1 MRAANV
7 AGVIFGN
14 TRDLLL
20 GKLTG
25 IRSMASVPF
34 GSRYRLIDFTL
45 SNFVNAG
52 ITNIGVVTN
61 GNYRSLIDHI
71 GSGIA
76 WDLDRKNKGL
86 HIILPY
92 ETKGMGRY
100 TGSVEA
106 INSSMD
112 FIDRCHAEYIVIC
125 ESNLVANIDFEA
137 VVDYHVKA
145 KADVTMVYAHGK
157 SPEGQ
162 IETMITEIEDGRVI
176 KGSFSKESVEDCDYT
191 LGVTVIGRELLK
203 SLVKA
208 ASMEEISSLTSG
220 VLAKKLNTLKVMG
233 YKHNGFATVIDS
245 PKKYF
250 DANMQLLDSKVRED
264 LFNSDRPVFTKTRDD
279 MPTRYGTKSEV
290 KNCFIANGCVI
301 DGTVKNSILFRGVKV
316 EKGAVIENSIIM
328 QSGVVEKGANLKYVI
343 ADKNVVIGEG
353 TVINGTENRA
363 FFIEKNQIL

>member
-1 MRAANV
+1 MRASNV

-61 GNYRSLIDHI
+61 GNYRSLMDHI

-100 TGSVEA
+100 TGSVDA
-106 INSSMD
+106 IKGSMD
-112 FIDRCHAEYIVIC
+112 FIDRCHADYIVIC
-125 ESNLVANIDFEA
+125 ESNLVANIDFES
-137 VVDYHVKA
+137 VVDFHIKEQ
-145 KADVTMVYAHGK
+145 ADVTVVYAHGK

-162 IETMITEIEDGRVI
+162 IETMITELENGRVV

-191 LGVTVIGRELLK
+191 LGVTVIGRKLLK
-203 SLVKA
+203 SLIEA
-208 ASMEEISSLTSG
+208 ASMEDIGSLTSG
-220 VLAKKLNTLKVMG
+220 VLAKKLNVLKILG
-233 YKHNGFATVIDS
+233 YRHNGFATVIDS

-250 DANMQLLDSKVRED
+250 DANMSLLSSEVRED
-264 LFNSDRPVFTKTRDD
+264 LFNSERPVFTKTRDD
-279 MPTRYGTKSEV
+279 MPTRYGTKADV

-316 EKGAVIENSIIM
+316 EKGAVVENSIIM
-328 QSGVVEKGANLKYVI
+328 QGGVIEKGANLKYVI
-343 ADKNVVIGEG
+343 SDKNAVIGEG